1 VGTATNEMNKDTAT
15 PLTTTESKHFLAL
28 VRVVSG
34 KSEMGRK
41 RCEVHTLFLVWSM
54 GRSQVTISGGEN
66 NNIFGTNFK
75 HYNVSYCGTEGVP
88 STILN

>member
-1 VGTATNEMNKDTAT
+1 MNKDTAT
-15 PLTTTESKHFLAL
+15 PLITTESKHFLAL
-28 VRVVSG
+28 VVPVVSG

-75 HYNVSYCGTEGVP
+75 HYNVP